1 MREKDSEIESD
12 NLVINWTKAYVP
24 TYIPT
29 GYEARPIE
37 ITKLRKEIT
46 YIHKDSQI
54 KYVELLASK
63 NLTVNRENASR
74 IETVDINGAS
84 GVLIASEEL
93 VTIVWSAD
101 ERLFLIQAQ
110 TDRDTALAVAKG
122 VKYVE

>member
-1 MREKDSEIESD
+1 M
-12 NLVINWTKAYVP
+12 
-24 TYIPT
+24 
-29 GYEARPIE
+29 
-37 ITKLRKEIT
+37 
-46 YIHKDSQI
+46 
-54 KYVELLASK
+54 
-63 NLTVNRENASR
+63 
-74 IETVDINGAS
+74 DINGAS